1 MAYIETRTSKRTG
14 QQSYKVVW
22 RENGRKRSKT
32 FRELHKAEAWQNII
46 EAAGNDTE
54 KAKRAVLQK
63 ASNSPSLATVAE
75 NHIKRL
81 SDVEP
86 ATRAKYRSM
95 FKNYLADSLGTFP
108 VDMITEDD
116 IAEWVSDLQE
126 GNKSPKTIRNVHG
139 LLNGVMNT
147 AVKRRYRVDNPCA
160 ETRLPKSNRTSD
172 NITFL
177 THDEFRL
184 LLDQIP
190 IHFQPFVIFLV
201 STGLR
206 FSEATALTP
215 ADFTDDRGQYS
226 VSVQKA
232 WKYQG
237 TGGVR
242 KIGTPKSEKSR
253 RTVGLG
259 KIATE
264 AVAPLVRTT
273 ALDDFVFKMARGGD
287 MTSQAFYNHV
297 WRDAVAAAQAKG
309 LRKKPRVHDLRH
321 TFASWSLAEGESI
334 EIISYLMGHE
344 SIQTTRNTYAK
355 VMPSV
360 VRSSARASDKALSS
374 ALGITE
380 RKEIETADA
389 DVVDV
394 EVVG

>member
-1 MAYIETRTSKRTG
+1 MAYIETRRSQRTG
-14 QQSYKVVW
+14 QESYKVVW

-32 FRELHKAEAWQNII
+32 FHQLAKAETWQTII
-46 EAAGNDTE
+46 EAAGNDTA

-63 ASNSPSLATVAE
+63 ASNSPSLAEVTE
-75 NHIKRL
+75 QHITRL

-95 FKNYLADSLGTFP
+95 FKNYLAESLGPMP

-116 IAEWVSDLQE
+116 IAEWISDLQE
-126 GNKSPKTIRNVHG
+126 DNKSPKTIRNVHG
-139 LLNGVMNT
+139 LLNSVMLT
-147 AVKRRYRVDNPCA
+147 AVKRRHRADNPCA
-160 ETRLPKSNRTSD
+160 ETRLPKANRTAD

-184 LLDQIP
+184 LLDQVP
-190 IHFQPFVIFLV
+190 IHFQPFVIFMV

-215 ADFTDDRGQYS
+215 ADFTDDRGEYS

-237 TGGVR
+237 SGGVR

-259 KIATE
+259 RIATE
-264 AVAPLVRTT
+264 AVAPLVRST
-273 ALDDFVFKMARGGD
+273 ALDDYVFKMARGGD

-297 WRDAVAAAQAKG
+297 WRDAVSAARAKG

-321 TFASWSLAEGESI
+321 TYASWSLAEGESM
-334 EIISYLMGHE
+334 EVISYLLGHE
-344 SIQTTRNTYAK
+344 SLQTTRNTYTQ

-360 VRSSARASDKALSS
+360 VRSSARASDRALSS
-374 ALGITE
+374 ALGISE
-380 RKEIETADA
+380 NKEIEPAIVDA
-389 DVVDV
+389 
-394 EVVG
+394 EVIG

>member
-1 MAYIETRTSKRTG
+1 MAYIETRTSQRTG
-14 QQSYKVVW
+14 QKSYKVVW
-22 RENGRKRSKT
+22 RENTRKRSKT
-32 FRELHKAEAWQNII
+32 FHDLNKAEAWQSII

-63 ASNSPSLATVAE
+63 VSNSPSLAEVAE
-75 NHIKRL
+75 QHITRL

-95 FKNYLADSLGTFP
+95 FKNYLADSLGAVP

-116 IAEWVSDLQE
+116 IAEWVNDLRE
-126 GNKSPKTIRNVHG
+126 DNKSPKTIRNVHG
-139 LLNGVMNT
+139 LLNSVMLT
-147 AVKRRYRVDNPCA
+147 AVKRKHRPDNPCA
-160 ETRLPKSNRTSD
+160 ETRLPKANRTTE

-184 LLDQIP
+184 LLDQVP
-190 IHFQPFVIFLV
+190 IHFHPFVIFMV

-215 ADFTDDRGQYS
+215 ADFTDDRGEYS

-237 TGGVR
+237 DGTR

-273 ALDDFVFKMARGGD
+273 ALDDFVFKMARGGV

-297 WRDAVAAAQAKG
+297 WRDAVAAARAKG

-321 TFASWSLAEGESI
+321 TYASWTLAEGESI
-334 EIISYLMGHE
+334 ENISYLLGHE
-344 SIQTTRNTYAK
+344 SLQTTRNVYTH

-360 VRSSARASDKALSS
+360 VRSSARSSDRALGS
-374 ALGITE
+374 ALGLTDA
-380 RKEIETADA
+380 KELTSPDD
-389 DVVDV
+389 DVVDA
-394 EVVG
+394 VVAD

>member
-1 MAYIETRTSKRTG
+1 MAYIETRRSQRTG
-14 QQSYKVVW
+14 QESYKVVW
-22 RENGRKRSKT
+22 RENERKRSKT
-32 FRELHKAEAWQNII
+32 FRDLNKAQAWQNII

-63 ASNSPSLATVAE
+63 ASNSPSLAEVTE
-75 NHIKRL
+75 QHITRL

-95 FKNYLADSLGTFP
+95 FKNYLAESLGPMP

-116 IAEWVSDLQE
+116 IAEWISDLQE
-126 GNKSPKTIRNVHG
+126 DNKSPKTIRNVHG
-139 LLNGVMNT
+139 LLNSVMLT
-147 AVKRRYRVDNPCA
+147 AVKRRHRVDNPCA
-160 ETRLPKSNRTSD
+160 ETRLPKANRTAD

-184 LLDQIP
+184 LLDQVP
-190 IHFQPFVIFLV
+190 IHFQPFVIFMV

-215 ADFTDDRGQYS
+215 ADFTDDRGEYS

-237 TGGVR
+237 SGGVR

-259 KIATE
+259 RIATE
-264 AVAPLVRTT
+264 AVAPLVRST
-273 ALDDFVFKMARGGD
+273 ALDDYVFKMARGGD

-297 WRDAVAAAQAKG
+297 WRDAVAAARSKG

-321 TFASWSLAEGESI
+321 TYASWALAEGESM
-334 EIISYLMGHE
+334 EVISYLLGHE
-344 SIQTTRNTYAK
+344 SLQTTRNTYTQ

-360 VRSSARASDKALSS
+360 VRSSARASDRALSS
-374 ALGITE
+374 ALGISE
-380 RKEIETADA
+380 NKEIEPAIVDA
-389 DVVDV
+389 